1 MPLVLLLHLL
11 VEFWEEGDLRR
22 GQLELGRRQQLG
34 QLEQRELGRQRLG
47 QLGLVV
53 RLGRGDQLHLVLG
66 VQLELEEQQLG
77 QLGQLERLGR
87 QRLPLLGLLVVHQ
100 LGVGLDIY

>member
-77 QLGQLERLGR
+77 RLGQLERLEQR
-87 QRLPLLGLLVVHQ
+87 RLPLLGLLVVHQ